1 MHMNPSYA
9 DLNSVLVIIP
19 VLNEE
24 AAIAG
29 VISTLQSFNLQK
41 IRVVDNGSCDRS
53 AERAI
58 ATGADVIE
66 EPISGYGQACWR
78 GLQQLPPEIDW
89 ILFCDGDGSD
99 DLSQLPELLAQ
110 RADYDLILGNRRAT
124 TAGRRAMTPAQNL
137 GNALAT
143 TLIHWGWGHR
153 YYDLGP
159 LRLIRRAA
167 LEDIQMQDRGFGWTV
182 EMQAR
187 AVECGHRIQEL
198 PVGYRPR
205 QGGRSKI
212 SGTLSGSLR
221 AGSVIL
227 STLGQLYWRRLFLSS
242 PSLPLSPSPF
252 LWLSALFLLLGCI
265 WIIPH
270 GDFLQQAEAVPN
282 FWLGAGLMGIGF
294 IFSWRIQALSALW
307 FWGVVVLTR
316 LLLLPM
322 YPGDDVW
329 RYIWEG
335 YIQTWGF
342 SPYDLPPSAPELA
355 LYRPE
360 WWSQIN
366 FPEVSAIYPPIAQLG
381 FRALAAISPSLW
393 LFKLAIVGADL
404 MICGLLSRQFGHRAT
419 LLYAWNPIVIY
430 AFAGGAHYDSWFLL
444 PLVAAWLLFD
454 QPRSPPRP
462 QRDEDLAPPKASRSA
477 RDLSLPGI
485 IIIGAFWR
493 SLALPTLSAIKD
505 WIQRRNDVAN
515 RWLGG
520 ALLVGVSIAVKW
532 MSLPILSFLVWR
544 ALWPVRLRLAGLT
557 LLCGLLP
564 LGLSAIPFCY
574 TGECPLI
581 PTGSFFVT
589 HGRSAELIPHIVTQI
604 WPPSR
609 WENWLYAF
617 PLCLAIIWLLLRAR
631 DFQEFA
637 EWYLFSL
644 VVISPIIHAWYFT
657 WLTPFSVASRNLGTK
672 LISLSTLIYFV
683 LPYRKALG
691 DYSWEMSHQEHAWL
705 WTPFI
710 LGVFWTI
717 WRQNGRIRP

>member
-1 MHMNPSYA
+1 MNSSYE
-9 DLNSVLVIIP
+9 DLNNVLVVIP

-29 VISTLQSFNLQK
+29 VIRTLQSFNLQK

-53 AERAI
+53 AKRAI
-58 ATGADVIE
+58 AAGAEIVD
-66 EPISGYGQACWR
+66 EPIPGYGRACWR
-78 GLQQLPPEIDW
+78 GLQQLPSEIEW

-99 DLSQLPELLAQ
+99 DLSQLPEFFAQ
-110 RADYDLILGNRRAT
+110 RTHYDLILGNRRAT
-124 TAGRRAMTPAQNL
+124 TAGRRAMTPVQNF

-143 TLIHWGWGHR
+143 TLIHWGWGQQYH
-153 YYDLGP
+153 DLGP

-182 EMQAR
+182 EMQTR
-187 AVECGHRIQEL
+187 AIECGLRSHEL

-212 SGTLSGSLR
+212 SGTLSGGIR
-221 AGSVIL
+221 AGTMIL
-227 STLGQLYWRRLFLSS
+227 STLGKLYWRRFLS
-242 PSLPLSPSPF
+242 PPLFPPSPC
-252 LWLSALFLLLGCI
+252 LWLSSLLLFLGCF

-270 GDFLQQAEAVPN
+270 GDFLNQAEAVPN
-282 FWLGAGLMGIGF
+282 FWLGAGLMGLGF
-294 IFSWRIQALSALW
+294 ICSWRIRSLPGFW
-307 FWGVVVLTR
+307 FWSVAILTR

-322 YPGDDVW
+322 HPGDDVW

-381 FRALAAISPSLW
+381 FRALAAISPSLG
-393 LFKLAIVGADL
+393 LFKIAIVGADL
-404 MICGLLSRQFGHRAT
+404 LICGLLSRRFGYRAT
-419 LLYAWNPIVIY
+419 LLYAWNPIVLY
-430 AFAGGAHYDSWFLL
+430 SFAGGAHYDSWFLL

-454 QPRSPPRP
+454 KPDSPLKENRDGNSTASRGTRGGRDRNILPMSMTSALRRS
-462 QRDEDLAPPKASRSA
+462 LAPPSTISSVKQQRS
-477 RDLSLPGI
+477 
-485 IIIGAFWR
+485 
-493 SLALPTLSAIKD
+493 
-505 WIQRRNDVAN
+505 QRRDRLSC
-515 RWLGG
+515 RWLGS
-520 ALLVGVSIAVKW
+520 ALLVGVSVAVKW

-544 ALWPVRLRLAGLT
+544 ALWPVRVRLALLT

-564 LGLSAIPFCY
+564 LGLSAIPFCH

-617 PLCLAIIWLLLRAR
+617 PLCLAVIWLLLRAR
-631 DFQEFA
+631 NFQEFA
-637 EWYLFSL
+637 EWYLLSL

-672 LISLSTLIYFV
+672 LVSLSALVYFV

-691 DYSWEMSHQEHAWL
+691 DYSWELSHQEHAWL

-710 LGVFWTI
+710 LGVLWTV
-717 WRQNGRIRP
+717 WRQNSKEIVP